1 VEDRI
6 ALARLTEDGS
16 PYPLIQPGNRASRLI
31 FLFVL
36 AGCSFTLPAAEA
48 VALSGRAMGTTW
60 AAKWVQ
66 PAAPLLP
73 ATVERHLA
81 ARLEQLER
89 QFSTYRPDSA
99 LSRFNASPGTDWF
112 PVPSDVALAAAR
124 ARELSALT
132 TGAFDVTVAPLLK
145 LWGFGPFRGRETW
158 PSETEIASARAVVG
172 WRQLEV
178 RLAPP
183 ALRKSAPAVAVDFSS
198 FAKGFAVD
206 ALSDSLRALGA
217 TNHLVQIGGD
227 MKASGP
233 GQQGRGWRVAIEQPV
248 GDSPA
253 IARIVDLVDR
263 TLSTSG
269 NTRNFVTLGGR
280 RVGHLIDPRSGLPAA
295 GTLAAVSVI
304 HISCATSS
312 ALATGLFVLGAA
324 DADVLAARENLAAL
338 FITQVGTAV
347 TLRATPQFDAE
358 STRSLAP

>member
-1 VEDRI
+1 MTFHSHERGRVGDQI
-6 ALARLTEDGS
+6 ASAL
-16 PYPLIQPGNRASRLI
+16 RAAL
-31 FLFVL
+31 LFATV
-36 AGCSFTLPAAEA
+36 AINATAAEP

-66 PAAPLLP
+66 SAAPLLP

-81 ARLEQLER
+81 ARLEQLEQ
-89 QFSTYRPDSA
+89 QFSTYRPDSV
-99 LSRFNASPGTDWF
+99 LSRFNAHSGTEWV
-112 PVPSDVALAAAR
+112 PVPGDVAEAATR

-158 PSETEIASARAVVG
+158 PSETEIATARAVVG

-198 FAKGFAVD
+198 LAKGFAVD

-227 MKASGP
+227 MKAKGP
-233 GQQGRGWRVAIEQPV
+233 GQQGRGWRVAIEQPA

-263 TLSTSG
+263 ALSTSG

-280 RVGHLIDPRSGLPAA
+280 RAGHLIDPRSGLPAA

-304 HISCATSS
+304 HVSCATSS
-312 ALATGLFVLGAA
+312 ALATGLFALGAA
-324 DADVLAARENLAAL
+324 DADALAARESLAAL
-338 FITQVGTAV
+338 FITQVGAV
-347 TLRATPQFDAE
+347 ATLRVTPQFDAE